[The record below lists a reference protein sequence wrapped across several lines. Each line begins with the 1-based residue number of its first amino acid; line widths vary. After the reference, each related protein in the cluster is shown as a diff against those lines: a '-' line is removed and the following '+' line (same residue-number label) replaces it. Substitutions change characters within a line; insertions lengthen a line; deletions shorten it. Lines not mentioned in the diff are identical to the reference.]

1 MEAMNATLKLPIK
14 RLLSPVTLVRR
25 AFSRAEV
32 LMLTSIV
39 KAYRYYKRW
48 GPWSTLTRIVIVLG
62 GKDSYK
68 NYIRSAKRDGAAEV
82 FTGIYHRNIWKNDE
96 SASGH
101 GSTLEYTKNVRAAL
115 PLIFEKLEIASIVD
129 APCGDFNWMRSVPLQ
144 GVRYSGIDIV
154 PSLID
159 QNNIRYGRSDICFI
173 CADISRT
180 TFPNADLLL
189 CRDCLFH
196 LSFTDIRG
204 FLQSFS
210 RSKIKYLMTTTHKIP
225 YRFRNYDIIT
235 GDFRV
240 IDLFRPP
247 FGFPR
252 DVAFRVDDYLPPDPP
267 REMCVWS
274 AEQVEASLILQQAPA
289 LGLSDRRLSSD
300 RDR

>member
-1 MEAMNATLKLPIK
+1 MVAMNATLKLAIE
-14 RLLSPVTLVRR
+14 RLLSPTTLVRR
-25 AFSRAEV
+25 AFSWTEV
-32 LMLTSIV
+32 LILPSIG
-39 KAYRYYKRW
+39 KTYRYYKQR
-48 GPWSTLTRIVIVLG
+48 GPWSTLKRIVIVLG

-68 NYIRSAKRDGAAEV
+68 SYIRSAKRVGAAEV
-82 FTGIYHRNIWKNDE
+82 FTGIYHRNIWKNQE

-115 PLIFEKLEIASIVD
+115 PLIFEKLKIASIVD

-144 GVRYSGIDIV
+144 GVHYSGIDIV
-154 PSLID
+154 PSLIE
-159 QNNIRYGRSDICFI
+159 QNNILYGRSDICFI

-180 TFPNADLLL
+180 TFPNADFLL

-196 LSFTDIRG
+196 LSFADIRG

-225 YRFRNYDIIT
+225 YLFRNYDIIT
-235 GDFRV
+235 GDFRA

-274 AEQVEASLILQQAPA
+274 AEQVQASLILQQAPA
-289 LGLSDRRLSSD
+289 PGLSDRRLSSD

>member
-1 MEAMNATLKLPIK
+1 MNATLKLAIE
-14 RLLSPVTLVRR
+14 RLLSLTTLVRR
-25 AFSRAEV
+25 AFSWTEV
-32 LMLTSIV
+32 LILPSIG
-39 KAYRYYKRW
+39 KTYRYYKQR
-48 GPWSTLTRIVIVLG
+48 GPWSTLKRIVIVLG

-68 NYIRSAKRDGAAEV
+68 SYIRSAKRVGAAEV
-82 FTGIYHRNIWKNDE
+82 FTGIYHRNIWKNRE

-115 PLIFEKLEIASIVD
+115 PLIFEKLKIASIVD

-144 GVRYSGIDIV
+144 GVHYSGIDIV

-159 QNNIRYGRSDICFI
+159 QNNILYGSFDICFI

-180 TFPNADLLL
+180 TFPNADFLL

-196 LSFTDIRG
+196 LSFADIRG

-225 YRFRNYDIIT
+225 YLFRNYDIIT
-235 GDFRV
+235 GDFRA

-274 AEQVEASLILQQAPA
+274 AEQVQASLILQQAPA